1 MQFFDAVPDLLK
13 WVDDLLCTLRYGR
26 GVKLAWAKAPGW
38 SGARVE
44 MLLRRYGVRVYRRQ
58 YAYREGDEYGV
69 HVPVAQGRWAE
80 YVLRR
85 AGCPLT
91 GPLVHESNRRVRP
104 GPVRAWADANPKATR
119 RPSGIAGRIVEWL
132 GR

>member
-1 MQFFDAVPDLLK
+1 MQFFDAVPDLIR
-13 WVDDLLCTLRYGR
+13 WADDLLCTLRYGR

-44 MLLRRYGVRVYRRQ
+44 MLLRQYGVRVYRRQ

-69 HVPVAQGRWAE
+69 HVLPQQAQWAE
-80 YVLRR
+80 YVLRK

-91 GPLVHESNRRVRP
+91 SPLVNEANRRVQP
-104 GPVRAWADANPKATR
+104 GGAMPRAWGVPAKPV
-119 RPSGIAGRIVEWL
+119 GLAGRVADFL
-132 GR
+132 MRF